1 MPKRTRVIL
10 TLLLSLLIIV
20 AAAWVLSLEG
30 GWY

>member
-1 MPKRTRVIL
+1 MIHFKRNAL
-10 TLLLSLLIIV
+10 KLLLSLLIIV